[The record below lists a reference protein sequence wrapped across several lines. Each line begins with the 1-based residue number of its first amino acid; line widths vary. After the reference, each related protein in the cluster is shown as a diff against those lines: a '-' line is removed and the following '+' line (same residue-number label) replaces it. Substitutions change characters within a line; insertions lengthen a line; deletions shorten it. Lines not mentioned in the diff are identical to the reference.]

1 MTATLIACSHGT
13 SDDHGKRAVAELVA
27 QTADLLPGV
36 RVVPAFVDVEEPAV
50 DTVVAEWVAEG
61 PVVVVPLLLSTGF
74 HTRVDIARAVA
85 RHARAVATAPL
96 GPHDLLVDVLASRL
110 EEAGIRADDGIVL
123 AAAGS
128 TDPAAAVDVRDMAER
143 LAARRG
149 GVVHTGFAAGA
160 GRRITD
166 AVAAAREAGAARVGI
181 ASYVLAPG
189 HFARVIA
196 AAGGDIVTAPLAPDV
211 RVAEVVVARYR
222 AGLAALTDALTDTQG
237 APATSAVA
245 R

>member
-13 SDDHGKRAVAELVA
+13 SDDHGRRAVAELVA

-50 DTVVAEWVAEG
+50 DDVVAEWIGEG

-74 HTRVDIARAVA
+74 HTKVDIASAVA
-85 RHARAVATAPL
+85 GHRRVVATAPL

-110 EEAGIRADDGIVL
+110 SESGIRPGDGIVL

-128 TDPAAAVDVRDMAER
+128 TDPAAAVDVHDMAER
-143 LAARRG
+143 LAVRL
-149 GVVHTGFAAGA
+149 GVTVHAGFAAGA

-166 AVAAAREAGAARVGI
+166 AVAAARADGAARVGI

-189 HFARVIA
+189 YFARVIA
-196 AAGGDIVTAPLAPDV
+196 SAGGDVVTAPLAPDS

-222 AGLAALTDALTDTQG
+222 AGLAALANAQG
-237 APATSAVA
+237 ASAVSPA
-245 R
+245 GR